1 MNNDYLDYDL
11 SDFEDD
17 SYDGEFDALSLS
29 ESASED
35 SEEISLASV
44 GFDGN
49 VDDLITLKIKPTKS
63 VFIGNKTV
71 DEEPHSEILME
82 VKYKLSYI
90 ISQEKDVYMS
100 KELFGGGIERSYG
113 SRRPKNN
120 EIIIHLHK
128 LLHFVDRIVK
138 NRDSKSSD
146 SAFFFSTYFQSLDK
160 DVISLLQGT
169 WKEREITVQPYKVLN
184 VENTALK
191 DVLKFYKQVQ
201 NRVKE
206 YFGPKIWPAKMKI
219 ISSLSKT
226 SSSSS
231 VNASEVLPSEFPS
244 VGSTTG
250 VFTALNQ
257 KTFSSANRSPQFSRT
272 SFDSPQITNAS
283 TVREIASSSEERPNR
298 GSPVNSPRAHNTH
311 IISSSG
317 VKPNPSASSDE

>member
-100 KELFGGGIERSYG
+100 KELFLER
-113 SRRPKNN
+113 
-120 EIIIHLHK
+120 
-128 LLHFVDRIVK
+128 
-138 NRDSKSSD
+138 
-146 SAFFFSTYFQSLDK
+146 
-160 DVISLLQGT
+160 
-169 WKEREITVQPYKVLN
+169 
-184 VENTALK
+184 
-191 DVLKFYKQVQ
+191 
-201 NRVKE
+201 
-206 YFGPKIWPAKMKI
+206 
-219 ISSLSKT
+219 LSKGEC
-226 SSSSS
+226 
-231 VNASEVLPSEFPS
+231 VVPI
-244 VGSTTG
+244 
-250 VFTALNQ
+250 
-257 KTFSSANRSPQFSRT
+257 
-272 SFDSPQITNAS
+272 SF
-283 TVREIASSSEERPNR
+283 RR
-298 GSPVNSPRAHNTH
+298 
-311 IISSSG
+311 
-317 VKPNPSASSDE
+317 

>member
-1 MNNDYLDYDL
+1 
-11 SDFEDD
+11 
-17 SYDGEFDALSLS
+17 
-29 ESASED
+29 
-35 SEEISLASV
+35 
-44 GFDGN
+44 
-49 VDDLITLKIKPTKS
+49 
-63 VFIGNKTV
+63 
-71 DEEPHSEILME
+71 
-82 VKYKLSYI
+82 
-90 ISQEKDVYMS
+90 MS
-100 KELFGGGIERSYG
+100 KELFGGRIERSFG